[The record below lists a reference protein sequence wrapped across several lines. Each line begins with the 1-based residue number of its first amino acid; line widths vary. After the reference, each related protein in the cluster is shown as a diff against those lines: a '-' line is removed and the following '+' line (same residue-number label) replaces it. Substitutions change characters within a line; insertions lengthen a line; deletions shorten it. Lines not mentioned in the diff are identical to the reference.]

1 MLLSNPYDTQ
11 DLWMPESVHRHLDT
25 LQGTGDAELRPF
37 RRQIDLWWVGFMLGL
52 RLDDKRP
59 HNAEADKPRKF
70 NTGSILSTDPWRVQ
84 YLNLFALA
92 KGGTEMLDSPSSTM
106 NLAHQYVNAGLDW
119 LMEEILG
126 RGDALLALNN
136 TVRTLT

>member
-11 DLWMPESVHRHLDT
+11 DLWMPASVHRHLDT
-25 LQGTGDAELRPF
+25 LQGTGDTEVRPF

-52 RLDDKRP
+52 RLDATRP
-59 HNAEADKPRKF
+59 LSAEADKPRKF
-70 NTGSILSTDPWRVQ
+70 NTGSILGTDPWRVQ

-92 KGGTEMLDSPSSTM
+92 KGGTAMLDSPSSTM
-106 NLAHQYVNAGLDW
+106 NLAHEYANAGLDW

-126 RGDALLALNN
+126 KGDALLALNN
-136 TVRTLT
+136 AVRSQA